1 MNHACRKAVKQSK
14 GDTIKVLQ
22 NLYNRVDYVPGRQ
35 RSPDALRED
44 AAALVAELNRARVED
59 VLRIAGFATGASMER
74 LEGAEL
80 LWVDRLGLYLLAAV
94 RGEGA
99 QARASGAL

>member
-1 MNHACRKAVKQSK
+1 M
-14 GDTIKVLQ
+14 LQ
-22 NLYNRVDYVPGRQ
+22 AAE
-35 RSPDALRED
+35 PDALRED

-59 VLRIAGFATGASMER
+59 VLRVASFATGASMDR
-74 LEGAEL
+74 LDGAEL

-99 QARASGAL
+99 QACPCCRRVCVFGQQKHLPCF